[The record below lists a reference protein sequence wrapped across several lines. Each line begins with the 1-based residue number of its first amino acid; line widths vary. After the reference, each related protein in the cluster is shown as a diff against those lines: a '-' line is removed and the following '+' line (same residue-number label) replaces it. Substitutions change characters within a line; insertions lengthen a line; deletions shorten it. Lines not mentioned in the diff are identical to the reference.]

1 MSGQPTRSA
10 TDGASQVLARRT
22 APAVHALAPRLPQR
36 VLQSGRAPAQLS
48 LFLQPGLPRR

>member
-1 MSGQPTRSA
+1 MSAQPTRA
-10 TDGASQVLARRT
+10 TEGASKVLARRA
-22 APAVHALAPRLPQR
+22 APAVHAMVPRLPQR